1 MNKKLNV
8 ALIGL
13 GYWGKNL
20 LRNIVNSKLSNDVYI
35 CDEDIQ
41 RCIEA
46 EATYRLKTSF
56 SSAASVFSSEE
67 INCVVISTPTTSHF
81 ELAKRALEAKKH
93 VLVEK
98 PMTTSSTQ
106 VSELISLAE
115 KNDLILMVDH
125 IYLYNPAVAKLK
137 EYLSDR
143 SKMGKVNYIDAT
155 RINLGI
161 YQQDVNV
168 LWDLACHDISIINF
182 LLDEKPL
189 NVRAIG
195 RVHPHLGIEDLAY
208 LFLNYPSGVLVQIN
222 ASWASPVKI
231 RNMIIGA
238 EHQMIIYDD
247 IEPTNK
253 LTIYDYAQA
262 NTADEGKTKLTD
274 YRLGNVVIPKFEQK
288 EALQNV
294 IEEFFDCIL
303 THREPFA
310 NGTNALD
317 VVRILEKAQESLILN
332 GATIALA

>member
-1 MNKKLNV
+1 MNGRLNV

-20 LRNIVNSKLSNDVYI
+20 LRNIVNNRISNDVYV
-35 CDEDIQ
+35 CDENMQ
-41 RCIEA
+41 KCLEA
-46 EATYRLKTSF
+46 ETTYRLKTSYA
-56 SSAASVFSSEE
+56 SASEVFLNKE
-67 INCVVISTPTTSHF
+67 IDCVIISTPTKSHF
-81 ELAKRALEAKKH
+81 ELAKQALQSKKH

-98 PMTTSSTQ
+98 PMTTSSSQ
-106 VSELISLAE
+106 ISELIRIAE
-115 KNDLILMVDH
+115 DNDLILMVDH

-137 EYLSDR
+137 EYVSDR
-143 SKMGKVNYIDAT
+143 TKMGKINYIDAT

-182 LLDEKPL
+182 LLEEKPL
-189 NVRAIG
+189 NVRALG
-195 RVHPHLGIEDLAY
+195 RVHAKLGIEDIAY
-208 LFLNYPSGVLVQIN
+208 LFLNYASGILVQIN

-231 RNMIIGA
+231 RNMIIGG

-253 LTIYDYAQA
+253 LIIYDYTQGHG
-262 NTADEGKTKLTD
+262 TDEEKTKLTD

-294 IEEFFDCIL
+294 IEEFFTCIL
-303 THREPFA
+303 NRRAPFA
-310 NGTNALD
+310 SGSNALD
-317 VVRILEKAQESLILN
+317 VVRILEKAQESLLLN
-332 GATIALA
+332 GATVSLA